1 MKLKKFKKILLI
13 FLLSFIIMP
22 TGALAYSDYVYA
34 GGDNIGIELRSK
46 GVMIIGTYK
55 VKDGYPAKEAG
66 LRSGDMITA
75 INDKTISSITDM
87 VNVIHENEDSDHVKV
102 TYIRGVEK
110 LETDLKIQKEDSVYK
125 TGLYVKDSITG
136 IGTLSFI
143 DPNTKKYGA
152 LGHEITEKNTGQILE
167 IKDGHIFE
175 SEVTGV
181 ERSEIGTPGEK
192 NAKLYSDQVTGTVSK
207 NSNQG
212 IFGTYTS
219 DIQSRKQYKVAQP
232 SEVKLGAA
240 KMLTVLNGTTI
251 EEYEVNIVNI
261 NKDFSQKTKNILFEI
276 TDQKL
281 LQQTGGVVSGMSG
294 SPIIQDDK
302 IVAVVTHVVVDNPK
316 RGYGIFVTNMLEEAD
331 QAKG

>member
-66 LRSGDMITA
+66 LRSGDMSTA
-75 INDKTISSITDM
+75 INDKTISRITDM

-102 TYIRGVEK
+102 THIRGVEK

-143 DPNTKKYGA
+143 DPNTKRFGA
-152 LGHEITEKNTGQILE
+152 LGHEITEKTTGKILE
-167 IKDGHIFE
+167 IKDGKIFD
-175 SEVTGV
+175 SSVTNIV
-181 ERSEIGTPGEK
+181 RSENGLPGEK
-192 NAKLYSDQVTGTVSK
+192 NAKFYSDQENGVVFANTEE
-207 NSNQG
+207 G
-212 IFGTYTS
+212 IFGNYTDTIS
-219 DIQSRKQYKVAQP
+219 DRKLYQVATPDEIKTGKAQ
-232 SEVKLGAA
+232 
-240 KMLTVLNGTTI
+240 MLTVLEGEQVESFEI
-251 EEYEVNIVNI
+251 EILKVGNNTEKN
-261 NKDFSQKTKNILFEI
+261 KNILFEI
-276 TDQKL
+276 TDPKL
-281 LQQTGGVVSGMSG
+281 LEKSGGVVAGMSG
-294 SPIIQDDK
+294 SPIIQNDK
-302 IVAVVTHVVVDNPK
+302 IVAAVTHVVVDDPK
-316 RGYGIFVTNMLEEAD
+316 RGYGIFITNMLEESE
-331 QAKG
+331 K

>member
-22 TGALAYSDYVYA
+22 TGAFAYSDYVYA

-143 DPNTKKYGA
+143 DPNTKRFGA
-152 LGHEITEKNTGQILE
+152 LGHEITEKTTGKILE
-167 IKDGHIFE
+167 IKDGKIFD
-175 SEVTGV
+175 SSVTNIV
-181 ERSEIGTPGEK
+181 RSENGLPGEK
-192 NAKLYSDQVTGTVSK
+192 NAKFYSDQENGVVFANTEE
-207 NSNQG
+207 G
-212 IFGTYTS
+212 IFGNYTDTIS
-219 DIQSRKQYKVAQP
+219 DRKLYQVATPDEIKTGKAQ
-232 SEVKLGAA
+232 
-240 KMLTVLNGTTI
+240 MLTVLEGEQVESFEI
-251 EEYEVNIVNI
+251 EILKVGNNTEKN
-261 NKDFSQKTKNILFEI
+261 KNILFEI
-276 TDQKL
+276 TDPKL
-281 LQQTGGVVSGMSG
+281 LEKSGGVVAGMSG
-294 SPIIQDDK
+294 SPIIQNDK
-302 IVAVVTHVVVDNPK
+302 IVAAVTHVVVDDPK
-316 RGYGIFVTNMLEEAD
+316 RGYGIFITNMLEESE
-331 QAKG
+331 K

>member
-143 DPNTKKYGA
+143 DPNTKRFGA
-152 LGHEITEKNTGQILE
+152 LGHEITEKATGKILE
-167 IKDGHIFE
+167 IKDGKIFD
-175 SEVTGV
+175 SSVTNIV
-181 ERSEIGTPGEK
+181 RSENGLPGEK
-192 NAKLYSDQVTGTVSK
+192 NAKFYSDQENGVVFANTEE
-207 NSNQG
+207 G
-212 IFGTYTS
+212 IFGNYTDTIS
-219 DIQSRKQYKVAQP
+219 DRKLYQVATPDEIKTGKAQ
-232 SEVKLGAA
+232 
-240 KMLTVLNGTTI
+240 MLTVLEGEQVESFEI
-251 EEYEVNIVNI
+251 EILKVGNNTEKN
-261 NKDFSQKTKNILFEI
+261 KNILFEI
-276 TDQKL
+276 TDPKL
-281 LQQTGGVVSGMSG
+281 LEKSGGVVAGMSG
-294 SPIIQDDK
+294 SPIIQNDK
-302 IVAVVTHVVVDNPK
+302 IVAAVTHVVVDDPK
-316 RGYGIFVTNMLEEAD
+316 RGYGIFITNMLEESE
-331 QAKG
+331 K

>member
-143 DPNTKKYGA
+143 DPNTKRFGA
-152 LGHEITEKNTGQILE
+152 LGHEITEKTTGKILE
-167 IKDGHIFE
+167 IKDGKIFD
-175 SEVTGV
+175 SSVTNIV
-181 ERSEIGTPGEK
+181 RSENGLPGEK
-192 NAKLYSDQVTGTVSK
+192 NAKFYSDQENGVVFANTEE
-207 NSNQG
+207 G
-212 IFGTYTS
+212 IFGNYTDTIS
-219 DIQSRKQYKVAQP
+219 DRKLYQVATPDEIKTGKAQ
-232 SEVKLGAA
+232 
-240 KMLTVLNGTTI
+240 MLTVLEGEQVESFEI
-251 EEYEVNIVNI
+251 EILKVGNNTEKN
-261 NKDFSQKTKNILFEI
+261 KNILFEI
-276 TDQKL
+276 TDPKL
-281 LQQTGGVVSGMSG
+281 LEKSGGVVAGMSG
-294 SPIIQDDK
+294 SPIIQNDK
-302 IVAVVTHVVVDNPK
+302 IVAAVTHVVVDDPK
-316 RGYGIFVTNMLEEAD
+316 RGYGIFITNMLEESE
-331 QAKG
+331 K

>member
-143 DPNTKKYGA
+143 DPNTKRFGA
-152 LGHEITEKNTGQILE
+152 LRHEITEKTTGKILE
-167 IKDGHIFE
+167 IKDGKIFD
-175 SEVTGV
+175 SSVTNIV
-181 ERSEIGTPGEK
+181 RSENGLPGEK
-192 NAKLYSDQVTGTVSK
+192 NAKFYSDQENGVVFANTEE
-207 NSNQG
+207 G
-212 IFGTYTS
+212 IFGNYTDTIS
-219 DIQSRKQYKVAQP
+219 DRKLYQVATPDEIKTGKAQ
-232 SEVKLGAA
+232 
-240 KMLTVLNGTTI
+240 MLTVLEGEQVESFEI
-251 EEYEVNIVNI
+251 EILKVGNNTEKN
-261 NKDFSQKTKNILFEI
+261 KNILFEI
-276 TDQKL
+276 TDPKL
-281 LQQTGGVVSGMSG
+281 LEKSGGVVAGMSG
-294 SPIIQDDK
+294 SPIIQNDK
-302 IVAVVTHVVVDNPK
+302 IVAAVTHVVVDDPK
-316 RGYGIFVTNMLEEAD
+316 RGYGIFITNMLEESE
-331 QAKG
+331 K

>member
-143 DPNTKKYGA
+143 DPNTKRFGA
-152 LGHEITEKNTGQILE
+152 LGHEITEKTTGKILE
-167 IKDGHIFE
+167 IKDGKIFD
-175 SEVTGV
+175 SSVTNIV
-181 ERSEIGTPGEK
+181 RSENGLPGEK
-192 NAKLYSDQVTGTVSK
+192 NAKFYSDQENGVVFANTEE
-207 NSNQG
+207 G
-212 IFGTYTS
+212 IFGNYTDTIS
-219 DIQSRKQYKVAQP
+219 DRKLYQVATPDEIKTGKAQ
-232 SEVKLGAA
+232 
-240 KMLTVLNGTTI
+240 MFTVLEGEQVESFEI
-251 EEYEVNIVNI
+251 EILKVGNNTEKN
-261 NKDFSQKTKNILFEI
+261 KNILFEI
-276 TDQKL
+276 TDPKL
-281 LQQTGGVVSGMSG
+281 LEKSGGVVAGMSG
-294 SPIIQDDK
+294 SPIIQNDK
-302 IVAVVTHVVVDNPK
+302 IVAAVTHVVVDDPK
-316 RGYGIFVTNMLEEAD
+316 RGYGIFITNMLEESE
-331 QAKG
+331 K

>member
-22 TGALAYSDYVYA
+22 TGAFAYSNYVYA

-143 DPNTKKYGA
+143 DPNTKRFGA
-152 LGHEITEKNTGQILE
+152 LGHEITEKTTGKILE
-167 IKDGHIFE
+167 IKDGKIFD
-175 SEVTGV
+175 SSVTNIV
-181 ERSEIGTPGEK
+181 RSENGLPGEK
-192 NAKLYSDQVTGTVSK
+192 NAKFYSDQENGVVFANTEE
-207 NSNQG
+207 G
-212 IFGTYTS
+212 IFGNYTDTIS
-219 DIQSRKQYKVAQP
+219 DRKLYQVATPDEIKTGKAQ
-232 SEVKLGAA
+232 
-240 KMLTVLNGTTI
+240 MLTVLEGEQVESFEI
-251 EEYEVNIVNI
+251 EILKVGNNTEKN
-261 NKDFSQKTKNILFEI
+261 KNILFEI
-276 TDQKL
+276 TDPKL
-281 LQQTGGVVSGMSG
+281 LEKSGGVVAGMSG
-294 SPIIQDDK
+294 SPIIQNDK
-302 IVAVVTHVVVDNPK
+302 IVAAVTHVVVDDPK
-316 RGYGIFVTNMLEEAD
+316 RGYGIFITNMLEESE
-331 QAKG
+331 K

>member
-143 DPNTKKYGA
+143 DPNTKRFGA
-152 LGHEITEKNTGQILE
+152 LGHEITEKTTGKILE
-167 IKDGHIFE
+167 IKDGKIFD
-175 SEVTGV
+175 SSVTNIV
-181 ERSEIGTPGEK
+181 RSENGLPGEK
-192 NAKLYSDQVTGTVSK
+192 NAKFYSDQENGVVFANTEE
-207 NSNQG
+207 G
-212 IFGTYTS
+212 IFGNYTDTIS
-219 DIQSRKQYKVAQP
+219 DRKLYQVATPDEIKTGKAQ
-232 SEVKLGAA
+232 
-240 KMLTVLNGTTI
+240 MLTVLEGEQVESFEI
-251 EEYEVNIVNI
+251 EILKVGNNTEKN
-261 NKDFSQKTKNILFEI
+261 KNILFEI
-276 TDQKL
+276 TDPKL
-281 LQQTGGVVSGMSG
+281 LEKSGGVVAGMSG
-294 SPIIQDDK
+294 SPIIQNAK
-302 IVAVVTHVVVDNPK
+302 IVAAVTHVVVDDPK
-316 RGYGIFVTNMLEEAD
+316 RGYGIFITNMLEESE
-331 QAKG
+331 K

>member
-143 DPNTKKYGA
+143 DPNTKRFGA
-152 LGHEITEKNTGQILE
+152 LGHEITEKTTGKILE
-167 IKDGHIFE
+167 IKDGKIFD
-175 SEVTGV
+175 SSVTNIV
-181 ERSEIGTPGEK
+181 RSENGLPGEK
-192 NAKLYSDQVTGTVSK
+192 NAKFYSDQENGVVFANTEE
-207 NSNQG
+207 G
-212 IFGTYTS
+212 IFGNYTDTIS
-219 DIQSRKQYKVAQP
+219 DRKLYQVATPDEIKTGKAQ
-232 SEVKLGAA
+232 
-240 KMLTVLNGTTI
+240 MLTVLEGEQVESFEI
-251 EEYEVNIVNI
+251 EILKVGNNTEKN
-261 NKDFSQKTKNILFEI
+261 KNILFEI
-276 TDQKL
+276 TDPKL
-281 LQQTGGVVSGMSG
+281 LEKSGGVVAGMSG
-294 SPIIQDDK
+294 SPIIQNDK
-302 IVAVVTHVVVDNPK
+302 IVAAVTHVVVDNPK
-316 RGYGIFVTNMLEEAD
+316 RGYGIFITNMLEESE
-331 QAKG
+331 K

>member
-1 MKLKKFKKILLI
+1 
-13 FLLSFIIMP
+13 MP
-22 TGALAYSDYVYA
+22 TGAFAYSDYVYA

-143 DPNTKKYGA
+143 DPNTKRFGA
-152 LGHEITEKNTGQILE
+152 LGHEITEKTTGKILE
-167 IKDGHIFE
+167 IKDGKIFD
-175 SEVTGV
+175 SSVTNIV
-181 ERSEIGTPGEK
+181 RSENGLPGEK
-192 NAKLYSDQVTGTVSK
+192 NAKFYSDQENGVVFANTEE
-207 NSNQG
+207 G
-212 IFGTYTS
+212 IFGNYTDTIS
-219 DIQSRKQYKVAQP
+219 DRKLYQVATPDEIKTGKAQ
-232 SEVKLGAA
+232 
-240 KMLTVLNGTTI
+240 MLTVLEGEQVESFEI
-251 EEYEVNIVNI
+251 EILKVGNNTEKN
-261 NKDFSQKTKNILFEI
+261 KNILFEI
-276 TDQKL
+276 TDPKL
-281 LQQTGGVVSGMSG
+281 LEKSGGVVAGMSG
-294 SPIIQDDK
+294 SPIIQNDK
-302 IVAVVTHVVVDNPK
+302 IVAAVTHVVVDDPK
-316 RGYGIFVTNMLEEAD
+316 RGYGIFITNMLEESE
-331 QAKG
+331 K

>member
-110 LETDLKIQKEDSVYK
+110 LETD
-125 TGLYVKDSITG
+125 
-136 IGTLSFI
+136 
-143 DPNTKKYGA
+143 
-152 LGHEITEKNTGQILE
+152 
-167 IKDGHIFE
+167 
-175 SEVTGV
+175 
-181 ERSEIGTPGEK
+181 
-192 NAKLYSDQVTGTVSK
+192 
-207 NSNQG
+207 
-212 IFGTYTS
+212 
-219 DIQSRKQYKVAQP
+219 
-232 SEVKLGAA
+232 
-240 KMLTVLNGTTI
+240 
-251 EEYEVNIVNI
+251 
-261 NKDFSQKTKNILFEI
+261 
-276 TDQKL
+276 
-281 LQQTGGVVSGMSG
+281 
-294 SPIIQDDK
+294 
-302 IVAVVTHVVVDNPK
+302 
-316 RGYGIFVTNMLEEAD
+316 
-331 QAKG
+331 